1 MASRLDFDTKVVD
14 LRNVTSLEVMYVET
28 LKQFDKLVSIEDAS
42 SSLVSYVITQHV
54 VYHKSLL
61 LFDNADDFVHH
72 PGVGTDLTSEF
83 ASLVKDLLLQPS
95 QQNLKIIITSR
106 SKSEHPDAS
115 LLYQEELMSLNNED
129 ASSIIKS
136 RMIHEE
142 DKDSTKNNEMVT
154 KATRYCANLPLN
166 LNVLAAAL
174 QEQGNKLESILP
186 IIKRK
191 AKEWKEQKQKEQV
204 ELPEEDLYTH
214 AVLASRF
221 DQLSD
226 TVQLAAVAL
235 SLFTRTFT
243 FEAVTRILKDYK
255 HPKIHLIVNHLKS
268 VRFLNDDGKS
278 VYDMH
283 PKVREFLIGTI
294 SSSEKGNDFYV
305 KAKENFIVY
314 FKEQLTVISRLLDDD
329 YIKAYDKYMENSADF
344 DFVFNEMDKDLIL
357 VDGFDD
363 NRNIFALLRGMVE
376 PKRRLELFSNL
387 AQTAFN
393 RGKHCSVG

>member
-1 MASRLDFDTKVVD
+1 MASRQDFDTKVVD

-42 SSLVSYVITQHV
+42 SSLVSYEIKQHV
-54 VYHKSLL
+54 EYHRSLL

-83 ASLVKDLLLQPS
+83 ASLVKDLLVQPRPH
-95 QQNLKIIITSR
+95 NLKIIITSR

-154 KATRYCANLPLN
+154 KAIRRCANLPLN

-174 QEQGNKLESILP
+174 QERGNKLESILP
-186 IIKRK
+186 IIKKK

-204 ELPEEDLYTH
+204 ELPKEDFYTH

-294 SSSEKGNDFYV
+294 SSSDTINDFYV

-314 FKEQLTVISRLLDDD
+314 YKEQLTSISRLVDDD
-329 YIKAYDKYMENSADF
+329 YLKAYDKYMEKSTDF
-344 DFVFNEMDKDLIL
+344 DFIFHEKDKHLIL
-357 VDGFDD
+357 VDDYDD
-363 NRNIFALLRGMVE
+363 NQNIIALLRGMIE

-387 AQTAFN
+387 AETAFN
-393 RGKHCSVG
+393 RGKHCSVL